1 MGEHVLIS
9 DEDGAIKHPHTT
21 GEKVRF
27 AIALIFSIGGQT
39 MQNIAVPMFL
49 SDTTDDMG
57 IMLAYTTLIYFLF
70 FTFLDLFLGFFTPRK
85 HQIALDMDHKL
96 IAVIG
101 LQNALGG
108 IGILFGGS
116 PDRTPLPL
124 QMSFFL
130 LCNQLAPLYKVL
142 RRYGFHPSR
151 WRAVLTGTGKRGG
164 LALLAA
170 TTAYLIA
177 MILVLQDNLS
187 RNEGDSKTIS
197 PYCLFF
203 IGGTMC
209 IMMYNVDQDIVMA
222 GSRTINIQTGEAKS
236 HEQLS
241 FLTHFRRDVT
251 TLRYQCAWLCVAG
264 WIGPLVSVLG
274 GSESGDLTQEIF
286 NRSWANLLPFSNVWI
301 NVLNGAYIVTFLG
314 NIYINRF
321 DSAFT
326 MIVCN
331 VSAVSAMWTGW
342 VPSLMLRTVGF
353 SPNYGKTISAMI
365 LSLAAIL
372 PSWEFSK
379 CFRQGLAQGDAE
391 KRSEEVAG
399 VTQHLVANVNNYNS
413 EMQGSK
419 KNYL

>member
-1 MGEHVLIS
+1 MLMGEHVLIS

-21 GEKVRF
+21 GEKLRF
-27 AIALIFSIGGQT
+27 AIALFFSIGGQT

-49 SDTTDDMG
+49 SETTDDMG
-57 IMLAYTTLIYFLF
+57 IMLAYTTMIYFLF

-85 HQIALDMDHKL
+85 NQIALDMDHKL

-130 LCNQLAPLYKVL
+130 MCNQLAPIYKVL
-142 RRYGFHPSR
+142 RRYGLHPSR
-151 WRAVLTGTGKRGG
+151 WKAVLRGTGKRGG
-164 LALLAA
+164 LALAAA
-170 TTAYLIA
+170 TGAYLIA

-197 PYCLFF
+197 AYCMFF

-209 IMMYNVDQDIVMA
+209 IMMYNVDQDIVMS
-222 GSRTINIQTGEAKS
+222 GSRTINIQTGEAKT

-241 FLTHFRRDVT
+241 FMTHFRRDVT
-251 TLRYQCAWLCVAG
+251 TLRYQCAWLCAAG

-274 GSESGDLTQEIF
+274 GSESGELTQEVF
-286 NRSWANLLPFSNVWI
+286 NRSWANLLPFSNTWI

-365 LSLAAIL
+365 LSLAAIF

-379 CFRQGLAQGDAE
+379 CFRQGLAQGDIA
-391 KRSEEVAG
+391 KQSEETAG
-399 VTQHLVANVNNYNS
+399 VTQHLVNS